1 MLQLLEGEGEPMGA
15 GKTTKRGR
23 APRERR
29 RTPNGPVVEDNP
41 VADMKDAPPP
51 GRRKRVIPVR
61 RRATDA

>member
-1 MLQLLEGEGEPMGA
+1 MGA

-51 GRRKRVIPVR
+51 GRRKRVIPAR